1 MEAVGRLAGGI
12 AHDFNNLLT
21 VITGYS
27 EMLLN
32 SLAADGR
39 PRAYAM
45 EVLQAA
51 EKASALTR
59 QLLAF
64 GKRQV
69 SPPAAI
75 ALDPVVAN
83 LSNMLHRLIG
93 EDIELLILPG
103 AGAGAIS
110 ADPGQVEQIVI
121 NLAVNAR
128 DAMPRGGRLTIETD
142 SVTFD
147 QVYAATHPQARA
159 GDYVMLAVSDTG
171 VGMNAAIK
179 ARIFDPLFTTKS
191 PGKGTGLG
199 LTTVKS
205 ILKQCGGH
213 IEVYSEP
220 GRGSS
225 FKVYLPKV
233 TEAEAR
239 RKRSNHDTPVLPRGH
254 ETVLLVED
262 EDCVRSLA
270 KQVLEICGYNV
281 LEACDG
287 ADALRRYERRT
298 DSIDMLVSDVVMPFL
313 DGRALAD
320 RLLAAK
326 PHLKVLFVS
335 GYPNDAI
342 VRHGVLDSDATF
354 LQKPFTTSALAQKV
368 RQVLD
373 QQQEVAA

>member
-1 MEAVGRLAGGI
+1 
-12 AHDFNNLLT
+12 
-21 VITGYS
+21 
-27 EMLLN
+27 ML
-32 SLAADGR
+32 R
-39 PRAYAM
+39 
-45 EVLQAA
+45 
-51 EKASALTR
+51 
-59 QLLAF
+59 
-64 GKRQV
+64 
-69 SPPAAI
+69 
-75 ALDPVVAN
+75 
-83 LSNMLHRLIG
+83 RLIG
-93 EDIELLILPG
+93 EDIVLATRLTPALAFVKI
-103 AGAGAIS
+103 
-110 ADPGQVEQIVI
+110 DPGQIQQLIL

>member
-1 MEAVGRLAGGI
+1 
-12 AHDFNNLLT
+12 
-21 VITGYS
+21 
-27 EMLLN
+27 
-32 SLAADGR
+32 
-39 PRAYAM
+39 
-45 EVLQAA
+45 
-51 EKASALTR
+51 
-59 QLLAF
+59 
-64 GKRQV
+64 
-69 SPPAAI
+69 
-75 ALDPVVAN
+75 
-83 LSNMLHRLIG
+83 
-93 EDIELLILPG
+93 
-103 AGAGAIS
+103 
-110 ADPGQVEQIVI
+110 
-121 NLAVNAR
+121 
-128 DAMPRGGRLTIETD
+128 
-142 SVTFD
+142 
-147 QVYAATHPQARA
+147 
-159 GDYVMLAVSDTG
+159 
-171 VGMNAAIK
+171 
-179 ARIFDPLFTTKS
+179 
-191 PGKGTGLG
+191 
-199 LTTVKS
+199 
-205 ILKQCGGH
+205 
-213 IEVYSEP
+213 
-220 GRGSS
+220 
-225 FKVYLPKV
+225 V